1 MGTRKTLTLVGR
13 DKTRQKIWQLALA
26 FSVEQAIAEGDGM
39 SEITRAEY
47 DIAVK
52 RIEDEEHRQN
62 RRLDKLEETLKALSD
77 LTLTVGKMAVSL
89 ETMAKELE
97 KQGRRLEEIEK
108 TPAGRWNTLIS
119 AVIGALVA
127 AAITFF
133 LH

>member
-1 MGTRKTLTLVGR
+1 
-13 DKTRQKIWQLALA
+13 
-26 FSVEQAIAEGDGM
+26 M

-62 RRLDKLEETLKALSD
+62 KRLDVLEASLTKLTEITV
-77 LTLTVGKMAVSL
+77 TVGKMAVSL
-89 ETMAKELE
+89 ETMARELE
-97 KQGRRLEEIEK
+97 KQGKRLEEIEH

-127 AAITFF
+127 AAVAYF
-133 LH
+133 LR

>member
-1 MGTRKTLTLVGR
+1 
-13 DKTRQKIWQLALA
+13 
-26 FSVEQAIAEGDGM
+26 M

>member
-1 MGTRKTLTLVGR
+1 
-13 DKTRQKIWQLALA
+13 
-26 FSVEQAIAEGDGM
+26 M

-62 RRLDKLEETLKALSD
+62 KRLDILEASLTKLTEITV
-77 LTLTVGKMAVSL
+77 TVGKMAVSL

-97 KQGRRLEEIEK
+97 KQGKRLEEIER

-119 AVIGALVA
+119 ALIGALVA
-127 AAITFF
+127 AAVAYF
-133 LH
+133 LR

>member
-1 MGTRKTLTLVGR
+1 
-13 DKTRQKIWQLALA
+13 
-26 FSVEQAIAEGDGM
+26 M

-62 RRLDKLEETLKALSD
+62 KRLDMLEESLKKLSD

-89 ETMAKELE
+89 EAMAKELE
-97 KQGRRLEEIEK
+97 KQGKRLEDIEHA
-108 TPAGRWNTLIS
+108 PAGRWNTLIS
-119 AVIGALVA
+119 ALIGAVVA
-127 AAITFF
+127 AAVAYF

>member
-1 MGTRKTLTLVGR
+1 
-13 DKTRQKIWQLALA
+13 
-26 FSVEQAIAEGDGM
+26 M

-62 RRLDKLEETLKALSD
+62 KRLDMLEESLKKLND

-89 ETMAKELE
+89 ESMAKELE

-108 TPAGRWNTLIS
+108 TPVGRWNTLVS

>member
-1 MGTRKTLTLVGR
+1 
-13 DKTRQKIWQLALA
+13 
-26 FSVEQAIAEGDGM
+26 M

-62 RRLDKLEETLKALSD
+62 KRLDMLEESLKKLND

-89 ETMAKELE
+89 ESMAKELE
-97 KQGRRLEEIEK
+97 KQGRRLEDIEK
-108 TPAGRWNTLIS
+108 TPVGRWNTLIS
-119 AVIGALVA
+119 ALIGAVVA
-127 AAITFF
+127 AAVAYF